1 MNRATHHR
9 LSWLRSRGWIDLQ
22 LYAMLSVALLS
33 GLLLWWTNA
42 TWRQS
47 LVTSQEIFINLRR
60 ARSDAIRA
68 HLAVMRSLAGEP
80 DIRLPE
86 ISTLFEQA
94 SERIARLAARLGP
107 GRDDALWNTDTP
119 ELREALVRYGKGL
132 DRFRALAAQAL
143 VPGAG
148 GLARYG
154 LELHAAFAALEK
166 EVEALGAKIQ
176 QRMAAT
182 ITRQERLGQLFFG
195 LWLTFLVLLGLSLAA
210 ASAKRRRAET
220 SRLESEIKYRS
231 LFEQGMD
238 ATLLVAND
246 TGEILDCN
254 QAVTSEWG
262 YAREELLAREPAS
275 LRAASPA
282 AEDVAAKEIQYAN
295 GRRAVLREARIVT
308 RSGEIRDV
316 AVKTGFF
323 HLGERPVRL
332 ELYRD
337 VTERK
342 KNERVLAEN
351 VAMLRALGDNLPQ
364 GMIFELSVG
373 ADGKRRFRHVSQGV
387 EGIFGQSVRAILEHP
402 ELLLEPLAPEDRA
415 FLVRAE
421 NTARESLTVF
431 DVAVRLDPARGDGRW
446 VQFRAAPRPGEAGEI
461 LFDGVVFD
469 ITAQKRI
476 EESLRQAK
484 TEAEAASQAKTEFL
498 TNISHEVRTPL
509 NGVLAMLQLLHASPL
524 DAVSTANVETALSAA
539 HGLVRVLSDILD
551 FSLLEAGRLVM
562 HRDVLDIRGLA
573 TEVMRMLAVECRR
586 KALRTDLSV
595 AAAVPEWIVTDGARL
610 RQVLFNVVGNAV
622 KFTEHGWVR
631 LDIAVASRQ
640 GQGVYLL
647 FTVEDTGIG
656 IAEGLLDTIFEPFTQ
671 IDGSLTRKYG
681 GTGLGLGI
689 VKRLVTLLDGHILVE
704 SQPGSGTV
712 FAFTIHALAAQTSRP
727 ASVEARSCPCDS
739 RKRHVLVVEDEAV
752 NRMATVAMLKKL
764 GYTATAV
771 EDGDQ
776 VLDAL
781 AGEAF
786 DVVLMDI
793 QMPRVSGVEATRRIR
808 NATEP
813 GIDPSIPVIALT
825 AHAMAGDRE
834 RYLASGMDAY
844 LSKPVD
850 MQALGETIVTVCD
863 KRCHVG

>member
-1 MNRATHHR
+1 MNRARHRR

-42 TWRQS
+42 AWRQS
-47 LVTSQEIFINLRR
+47 LVTSQEIFTNLRR

-68 HLAVMRSLAGEP
+68 HLAVMRSLSGEP

-94 SERIARLAARLGP
+94 SERIARLGARLDP
-107 GRDDALWNTDTP
+107 GREDALWNTDTP
-119 ELREALVRYGKGL
+119 ELRETLASYGKGL

-143 VPGAG
+143 MSGSG
-148 GLARYG
+148 GLVRYG
-154 LELHAAFAALEK
+154 LELHTSFAGLEK
-166 EVEALGAKIQ
+166 QAEALGVTIQ

-182 ITRQERLGQLFFG
+182 IKRQERLGQLFFG
-195 LWLTFLVLLGLSLAA
+195 LWLVFLVLLGLSLAA

-246 TGEILDCN
+246 SGEILDCN
-254 QAVTSEWG
+254 QAVPSEWG
-262 YAREELLAREPAS
+262 YAREELIGREPAS

-282 AEDVAAKEIQYAN
+282 AEDVAAQEIQYSN
-295 GRRAVLREARIVT
+295 GRRAVLRETRIVT
-308 RSGEIRDV
+308 RSGEIREV

-337 VTERK
+337 ITERK
-342 KNERVLAEN
+342 KNERALAEK
-351 VAMLRALGDNLPQ
+351 VAMLRVLGDNLPQ

-373 ADGKRRFRHVSQGV
+373 VDGKRRFRHVSQGV
-387 EGIFGQSVRAILEHP
+387 EEIFGQSAGAILEHP

-415 FLVRAE
+415 LLIRAE
-421 NTARESLTVF
+421 TTARESLTVF
-431 DVAVRLDPARGDGRW
+431 DVAVRLDSARGDGRW
-446 VQFRAAPRPGEAGEI
+446 VQFRAAPRPGEDGEI

-498 TNISHEVRTPL
+498 ANISHEVRTPL

-524 DAVSTANVETALSAA
+524 DAASSANVETALFAA

-562 HRDVLDIRGLA
+562 HRDVLAIRGLA
-573 TEVMRMLAVECRR
+573 TEIMRMLAVECQR
-586 KALRTDLSV
+586 KALRTELMVD
-595 AAAVPEWIVTDGARL
+595 AAVPAWIVTDGARL
-610 RQVLFNVVGNAV
+610 RQVLFNVIGNAV
-622 KFTEHGWVR
+622 KFTERGLVS

-640 GQGVYLL
+640 GQGVHLL
-647 FTVEDTGIG
+647 FTVADTGIG
-656 IAEGLLDTIFEPFTQ
+656 IGAEQLDTIFEPFTQ

-689 VKRLVTLLDGHILVE
+689 VKRLVGLLDGHILVE
-704 SQPGSGTV
+704 SQQGCGTV
-712 FAFTIHALAAQTSRP
+712 FSFTIHAREVSAPRLVPVVPSTR
-727 ASVEARSCPCDS
+727 PCDGH
-739 RKRHVLVVEDEAV
+739 KRHVLVVEDEAV

-781 AGEAF
+781 AGESF

-808 NATEP
+808 KATEP
-813 GIDPSIPVIALT
+813 GIDPRIPVIALT

-834 RYLASGMDAY
+834 HYLASGMDAY

-863 KRCHVG
+863 KRCRAG

>member
-1 MNRATHHR
+1 
-9 LSWLRSRGWIDLQ
+9 
-22 LYAMLSVALLS
+22 
-33 GLLLWWTNA
+33 
-42 TWRQS
+42 
-47 LVTSQEIFINLRR
+47 
-60 ARSDAIRA
+60 
-68 HLAVMRSLAGEP
+68 
-80 DIRLPE
+80 
-86 ISTLFEQA
+86 
-94 SERIARLAARLGP
+94 
-107 GRDDALWNTDTP
+107 
-119 ELREALVRYGKGL
+119 
-132 DRFRALAAQAL
+132 
-143 VPGAG
+143 
-148 GLARYG
+148 
-154 LELHAAFAALEK
+154 
-166 EVEALGAKIQ
+166 
-176 QRMAAT
+176 
-182 ITRQERLGQLFFG
+182 
-195 LWLTFLVLLGLSLAA
+195 
-210 ASAKRRRAET
+210 
-220 SRLESEIKYRS
+220 
-231 LFEQGMD
+231 
-238 ATLLVAND
+238 
-246 TGEILDCN
+246 
-254 QAVTSEWG
+254 
-262 YAREELLAREPAS
+262 
-275 LRAASPA
+275 
-282 AEDVAAKEIQYAN
+282 
-295 GRRAVLREARIVT
+295 
-308 RSGEIRDV
+308 
-316 AVKTGFF
+316 
-323 HLGERPVRL
+323 
-332 ELYRD
+332 
-337 VTERK
+337 
-342 KNERVLAEN
+342 
-351 VAMLRALGDNLPQ
+351 
-364 GMIFELSVG
+364 
-373 ADGKRRFRHVSQGV
+373 
-387 EGIFGQSVRAILEHP
+387 
-402 ELLLEPLAPEDRA
+402 
-415 FLVRAE
+415 
-421 NTARESLTVF
+421 
-431 DVAVRLDPARGDGRW
+431 
-446 VQFRAAPRPGEAGEI
+446 
-461 LFDGVVFD
+461 VVFD

-498 TNISHEVRTPL
+498 ANISHEVRTPL

-562 HRDVLDIRGLA
+562 HQDVLDIRGLA
-573 TEVMRMLAVECRR
+573 TEIMRMLAVECQR
-586 KALRTDLSV
+586 KALRTDLTV

-640 GQGVYLL
+640 RQGVHLL

-704 SQPGSGTV
+704 SQPGSGTM
-712 FAFTIHALAAQTSRP
+712 FAFTIHALAAQAPRS
-727 ASVEARSCPCDS
+727 ASVEPSSCPCDG

-781 AGEAF
+781 AGESF

-808 NATEP
+808 NAIEP
-813 GIDPSIPVIALT
+813 GINPSIPVIALT

-863 KRCHVG
+863 KRCRAG